1 MCESVVN
8 ARRKKIGETS
18 ALVLWWQPNFQW
30 ACSMSPE
37 KQREKTRTLIVHKG
51 GVSAHHNHHWYRF
64 VVLIISSTSVWIR
77 INAISDPKI
86 HQDRDPFHVI
96 NFVLSIEIVD
106 RYKKIH
112 LDLDSVFY
120 VILGADPSG
129 YNGRRL
135 GLGPSRWPPVD
146 RR

>member
-1 MCESVVN
+1 MPEEE
-8 ARRKKIGETS
+8 KIGETS

-64 VVLIISSTSVWIR
+64 VVLIISSTSVWIP

-96 NFVLSIEIVD
+96 NFVFSIEIVD
-106 RYKKIH
+106 RYKKYAWIWIRFFIRIQKYWSDTH
-112 LDLDSVFY
+112 VYPPFLDSTV
-120 VILGADPSG
+120 
-129 YNGRRL
+129 
-135 GLGPSRWPPVD
+135 PVGTLWIPY
-146 RR
+146 RTFI

>member
-8 ARRKKIGETS
+8 AWRKKIGETS

-106 RYKKIH
+106 RYKKNTPRFGFGFLLKYKNIE
-112 LDLDSVFY
+112 VTRTC
-120 VILGADPSG
+120 ILRS
-129 YNGRRL
+129 
-135 GLGPSRWPPVD
+135 WTPPY
-146 RR
+146 R